1 MAEVYYVS
9 LKPSDAVSGGA
20 MVPEGE
26 YEIAQAR
33 FELWDY
39 NGTMTT
45 KVPALLVEYK
55 QGQQQPYKQYY
66 SAGSPDSME
75 PTEDGKRLQA
85 KTPRGLNV
93 STNCYAFFKSLI
105 DSNFAEA
112 KLADDISV
120 IIGTRVKVVHEEA
133 PEREIGGKKVAK
145 RMIPVIDAILSMP
158 DAKEKA
164 KPAAKSSS
172 TKKANGAEETISG
185 DLKAKA
191 AEVLINVLKTGNGM
205 LHMKEITRGIYNTMP
220 ASDEDRSPILNLVVS
235 PPFLKA
241 MEDRGV
247 IFDPDKS
254 TVMYVG
260 D

>member
-1 MAEVYYVS
+1 
-9 LKPSDAVSGGA
+9 
-20 MVPEGE
+20 
-26 YEIAQAR
+26 
-33 FELWDY
+33 
-39 NGTMTT
+39 
-45 KVPALLVEYK
+45 
-55 QGQQQPYKQYY
+55 
-66 SAGSPDSME
+66 
-75 PTEDGKRLQA
+75 
-85 KTPRGLNV
+85 
-93 STNCYAFFKSLI
+93 
-105 DSNFAEA
+105 
-112 KLADDISV
+112 
-120 IIGTRVKVVHEEA
+120 
-133 PEREIGGKKVAK
+133 
-145 RMIPVIDAILSMP
+145 MIPVIGAILSMP

-172 TKKANGAEETISG
+172 AKKANGAEETISG